1 MHPIPPKNPT
11 SRIPTFGGLVVPPQE
26 RLAEQKAAE
35 EAIRAE
41 QRQKLK
47 AEKAEQNAR
56 KVQEEKAEAELRAPE
71 IGEGLKDMIC
81 DLWIYMMYD

>member
-1 MHPIPPKNPT
+1 MFFHPT
-11 SRIPTFGGLVVPPQE
+11 SFLLKKSPKAWCPRLRQE
-26 RLAEQKAAE
+26 RLAEQKAVE

-56 KVQEEKAEAELRAPE
+56 KVQEEKAEAELRAQK
-71 IGEGLKDMIC
+71 GREGLD
-81 DLWIYMMYD
+81 